1 MATFL
6 ATTASNGPRLR
17 NQEAARQVLE
27 RYYWDGDVQAL
38 IETDRSDGQAYLA
51 LYGYDWPGTWKI
63 PHDVD
68 REAFATDYDDD
79 PDDGFAQFLLDIAPC
94 LAEPLTV
101 QAVGSEKCRFP
112 LSACEWHIQPDG
124 TEVEVQGFHHSC
136 DEPALV
142 LADVRAGQSDAAEP
156 KAAGTT

>member
-17 NQEAARQVLE
+17 DPEAAQKVLE
-27 RYYWDGDVQAL
+27 GYWWDGDVQAL
-38 IETDRSDGQAYLA
+38 IEADRSDGQAYLA
-51 LYGYDWPGTWKI
+51 LYGYDWPEAWKI
-63 PHDVD
+63 TDGVG
-68 REAFATDYDDD
+68 REDFAPDYDDD

-112 LSACEWHIQPDG
+112 LSACEWHVRPSG
-124 TEVEVQGFHHSC
+124 TEVEVRGFHHSW
-136 DEPALV
+136 DEPVVAQ
-142 LADVRAGQSDAAEP
+142 AGQSEAMGP